1 MRARRRLQHQHL
13 GRAAAVHPF
22 RRLQRAQGHPQW
34 GGVERRPPRLS
45 QQRTSRS
52 LLALNPP
59 LNLFFLGLHPLPTH
73 FRLCESPR
81 QQSQPPRRVL
91 EQQGRNLVRP
101 QDQRQ
106 QRHSQ
111 GGCWYNKV
119 VYHAEKMSGAQGHSC
134 RKTSTT
140 QPPDQFHL
148 ASSLMHQFTLPSH
161 DDRSESEVFIGLANN
176 YVMHGRSLSE
186 MCEHNW
192 AVAKQ
197 YGKEQVAVVWRIIK
211 TMYGEEY
218 VQNSVPNNRE
228 DVISHN
234 NLPMNNMLGLEHE
247 NDQRSRGGDTP
258 AAQFSD
264 DTENEDQ
271 VDHMTIYNNGFPM
284 YLNVRT
290 GLPKGDFSFG
300 ENELDMELDGI
311 ITDFQS
317 GYRNYIP
324 QQDFVL
330 PNEAFHIRH
339 EIRNRS
345 PPPDKF
351 PNSNYEVLNDD
362 SHGVPIEE
370 QPTALLTVS
379 NLPKMSLW
387 DPSSIVLDALK
398 HHAMLGDVQTAAC
411 VLIVLGDQRKCL
423 TDLDESTQEHW
434 LLGYIDL
441 LSRFQLW
448 NIATQI
454 IKLSWIPAVEQMN
467 QQSTRFN
474 TNCSNCSK
482 ALQRI
487 GWLCDRCH
495 SSQYALCSVCH
506 QVVKGLYAW
515 CQGCSHGGHLLHMRQ
530 WFAVN
535 KTCPAGCR
543 HLCEYK

>member
-1 MRARRRLQHQHL
+1 
-13 GRAAAVHPF
+13 
-22 RRLQRAQGHPQW
+22 
-34 GGVERRPPRLS
+34 
-45 QQRTSRS
+45 
-52 LLALNPP
+52 
-59 LNLFFLGLHPLPTH
+59 
-73 FRLCESPR
+73 
-81 QQSQPPRRVL
+81 
-91 EQQGRNLVRP
+91 
-101 QDQRQ
+101 
-106 QRHSQ
+106 
-111 GGCWYNKV
+111 
-119 VYHAEKMSGAQGHSC
+119 
-134 RKTSTT
+134 
-140 QPPDQFHL
+140 
-148 ASSLMHQFTLPSH
+148 MHQFTVTSCENK
-161 DDRSESEVFIGLANN
+161 SESEIFIGLAKN
-176 YVMHGRSLSE
+176 YVLNGRSLSE
-186 MCEHNW
+186 ICEHNS

-197 YGKEQVAVVWRIIK
+197 YGKNQIATIWKIIK

-218 VQNSVPNNRE
+218 LQNNISNNNRE

-234 NLPMNNMLGLEHE
+234 NIPLNIGLENTND
-247 NDQRSRGGDTP
+247 NDQRSKDGDAP

-264 DTENEDQ
+264 ETENEDQ
-271 VDHMTIYNNGFPM
+271 VDHIAIYNNGFPT
-284 YLNVRT
+284 YLNIRT

-311 ITDFQS
+311 MSDYQS
-317 GYRNYIP
+317 GYRNFTMS

-351 PNSNYEVLNDD
+351 PNNFSVINDD
-362 SHGVPIEE
+362 QPIPFEE
-370 QPTALLTVS
+370 QPHSLLTVS
-379 NLPKMSLW
+379 HLPKMPLW

-398 HHAMLGDVQTAAC
+398 HHAMLGDVQTATC
-411 VLIVLGDQRKCL
+411 ILIVLGEQRKCL
-423 TDLDESTQEHW
+423 ADLDESMQEHW
-434 LLGYIDL
+434 LLGYIEL

-454 IKLSWIPAVEQMN
+454 IKLSWIPAVEQLN

-474 TNCSNCSK
+474 TNCSKCSK

-495 SSQYALCSVCH
+495 SSQYAACSVCH

-515 CQGCSHGGHLLHMRQ
+515 CQGCSHGGHLLHMKQ

-535 KTCPAGCR
+535 KMCPTGCR